1 MDIQKILA
9 RLSFDASTRIRT
21 WKKLAMQAHYGLPL
35 KDSLGKLRD
44 QTQRRNPALAGIFGR
59 VLEHMGSGHH
69 LDTALTGF
77 ASPEEIM
84 LIASG
89 QKAGKLPDGLRMAA
103 ELLEARRQ
111 IVGAV
116 AGALAYPL
124 FLFLM
129 ALTMLAIV
137 ALYVMPE
144 LAHLAD
150 PQKWTGL
157 ARGLYLIS
165 AFVGSWG
172 GIVLLAAL
180 GGGCVALVATLPLWT
195 GPARKLADRF
205 PPWSMYRLTVGGV
218 WLFTLSTLMRSGM
231 QLSHILNT
239 MLASEN
245 TSPYLRERIRAIN
258 NQVGRGENIGEALYL
273 AGLDFPDRELI
284 DDFRAYAGLPHF
296 KDQLQEL
303 ARDWLQEGIAAIQ
316 RKARLLNVLFLLLII
331 GQMLLIAMSVMDLQ
345 SQLSTHS
352 MGVLS

>member
-1 MDIQKILA
+1 MDIQDILA
-9 RLSFDASTRIRT
+9 RLSFDASIRIRT
-21 WKKLAMQAHYGLPL
+21 WKKLAMQAQYGLPL
-35 KDSLGKLRD
+35 KDSLRNLRD
-44 QTQRRNPALAGIFGR
+44 QTQRRNPALARIFGQ
-59 VLEHMGSGHH
+59 VLDHMGSGHH
-69 LDTALTGF
+69 LDTALTGY

-89 QKAGKLPDGLRMAA
+89 QKAGKLPEGLRMAA
-103 ELLEARRQ
+103 ELLEARRK

-124 FLFLM
+124 FLFLQ
-129 ALTMLAIV
+129 AAVMLAIV
-137 ALYVMPE
+137 ALQVMPE
-144 LAHLAD
+144 LAQLAD
-150 PQKWTGL
+150 PQNWTGF

-165 AFVGSWG
+165 AFIGSWG
-172 GIVLLAAL
+172 GIVLLVALAGGCAAL
-180 GGGCVALVATLPLWT
+180 IITLPLWT
-195 GPARKLADRF
+195 GPTRKIADRF

-245 TSPYLRERIRAIN
+245 TSPYLRERVRAIS
-258 NQVGRGENIGEALYL
+258 NQVGRGENIGEAMYL

-296 KDQLQEL
+296 KDQLQDF

-316 RKARLLNVLFLLLII
+316 RKARLLNVAFLLLII
-331 GQMLLIAMSVMDLQ
+331 GQMLLIALSVMDLH

-352 MGVLS
+352 MGGL

>member
-1 MDIQKILA
+1 MSIQDIFG
-9 RLSFDASTRIRT
+9 RLSFDAATRIRT
-21 WKKLAMQAHYGLPL
+21 WKKLAMQAQYGLPL
-35 KDSLGKLRD
+35 KDSLGILRD
-44 QTQRRNPALAGIFGR
+44 QAQRRNPALARIFGQ
-59 VLEHMGSGHH
+59 VLDHMGSGHH
-69 LDTALTGF
+69 LDTALTGY

-103 ELLEARRQ
+103 ELLEARRR

-129 ALTMLAIV
+129 ASAMLAIV

-144 LAHLAD
+144 LVQLSD
-150 PQKWTGL
+150 PRAWTGF

-165 AFVGSWG
+165 ALIGSWG

-180 GGGCVALVATLPLWT
+180 VGGCVVLVLMLPLWT
-195 GPARKLADRF
+195 GPARKIADRF

-245 TSPYLRERIRAIN
+245 TSPYLRERIRAIS
-258 NQVGRGENIGEALYL
+258 NQVGRGENIGEAMYL
-273 AGLDFPDRELI
+273 CNLDFPDRELI
-284 DDFRAYAGLPHF
+284 DDFRTYAGLPHF
-296 KDQLQEL
+296 KDQLQDF

-316 RKARLLNVLFLLLII
+316 RKARLLNLAFLMLII

-345 SQLSTHS
+345 SQLSTPNL
-352 MGVLS
+352 GVMK